1 MSLCRNSH
9 RRCNSR
15 VCVCVRIQKGFLLC
29 SVCIM
34 HMLWVYVEHGAGCAQ
49 ISAKASAQ
57 RKQEESDAAQVREYS
72 VSCGLSLSFS
82 SDVNGAPGW
91 LVYQQRWSEISTRIQ
106 PFPSFNEGKTRL
118 DESCHTEVLRPGSF
132 VLILRPTCD
141 DPSHVKYVNDT

>member
-1 MSLCRNSH
+1 
-9 RRCNSR
+9 
-15 VCVCVRIQKGFLLC
+15 
-29 SVCIM
+29 M

-72 VSCGLSLSFS
+72 VSCGLSLSLSFS

-91 LVYQQRWSEISTRIQ
+91 LVCQQRWSEISTRLQ

-118 DESCHTEVLRPGSF
+118 DESCQTQILRPGSF
-132 VLILRPTCD
+132 VFLCKLSHLRRPFTC
-141 DPSHVKYVNDT
+141 